1 MVATPPQTDTYNT
14 ALDIFDRT
22 HPLRV
27 DADENLKV
35 VGTFTVVPSGTQDV
49 NIVST
54 IPLPVTGTFFQTTQ
68 PVSIAA
74 TVNVAGTTNQGTP
87 NAGGALAWPV
97 LNIAQLIPVA
107 FDYVALSPT
116 GTNPTTVIYKTG
128 GAGGTTVSTLTLT
141 YDGNNNVQTVTR
153 T

>member
-1 MVATPPQTDTYNT
+1 MPQTPPQTDTYNT

-27 DADENLKV
+27 DTDENLK
-35 VGTFTVVPSGTQDV
+35 TVVE
-49 NIVST
+49 N
-54 IPLPVTGTFFQTTQ
+54 F
-68 PVSIAA
+68 
-74 TVNVAGTTNQGTP
+74 
-87 NAGGALAWPV
+87 PV
-97 LNIAQLIPVA
+97 LIPAQ

-116 GTNPTTVIYKTG
+116 GTNPTTIVYKTG
-128 GAGGTTVSTLTLT
+128 GAGGTTVATLTLT